1 MASKADLQTQ
11 LKDLYKVNKN
21 ISETLTRDEC
31 EAMLLLLA
39 ENPSAI
45 KIVEAFVNKN
55 SSLGKNNVVLGGQRS
70 RAERRFESL
79 QSEYDALET
88 SIADLESTTNALNQR
103 KLQLEADRSALSREI
118 DQIGT
123 QNKALSE
130 KVGKLNVLTDELTD
144 ANDQLK
150 KENKALKNL
159 VDAIRLRLAK
169 DVKQLLNYDDSEI
182 RKALIKVFKPTLG

>member
-11 LKDLYKVNKN
+11 LKDLYKTNKN
-21 ISETLTRDEC
+21 ISEPLTRDEC

-39 ENPSAI
+39 ENPSAL
-45 KIVEAFVNKN
+45 KIVETFVNKN
-55 SSLGKNNVVLGGQRS
+55 SSLGKNNTVLGGQRS
-70 RAERRFESL
+70 RAERRFETL
-79 QSEYDALET
+79 QSEYDALEI

-118 DQIGT
+118 EQIGT

-159 VDAIRLRLAK
+159 MDAIRLRLAK

-182 RKALIKVFKPTLG
+182 RKALIKVFKSTLG

>member
-1 MASKADLQTQ
+1 MVSKADLQTQ

-70 RAERRFESL
+70 RAERRFETL
-79 QSEYDALET
+79 QSEYDALEI

-103 KLQLEADRSALSREI
+103 KLQLEADRSALSKEI
-118 DQIGT
+118 EQIGT

-182 RKALIKVFKPTLG
+182 RKALIKVFKSTLG